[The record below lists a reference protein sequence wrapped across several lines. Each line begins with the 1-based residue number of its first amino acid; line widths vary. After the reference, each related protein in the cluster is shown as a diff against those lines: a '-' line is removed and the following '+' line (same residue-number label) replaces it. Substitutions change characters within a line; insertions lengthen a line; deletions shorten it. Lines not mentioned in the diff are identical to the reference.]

1 MDIESQIQDGIGEDN
16 ENSEL
21 ENIGT
26 VGGARP
32 KRRIKRTEKG
42 KSYIAY
48 IRWTDCHS
56 FQRKVSCQMDRIVS
70 LMENAENVDIVE
82 KDLTPFRVTSEELKK
97 SVAALFNDLETDE
110 ELNVANYWY
119 AEQLS
124 RMSNFVET
132 TEQWISSAKNKIEEN
147 LESRS
152 IASKLTGSS
161 RRSKASSSKFSVA
174 SGRAKEKA
182 KVAEIRAKVALL
194 ERKQELEKRTER
206 LHLEEELAV
215 AEAREKAY
223 AEIEAGSMRERASIH
238 GSLTTV
244 QPQVP
249 QSQPYSRFNPFTP
262 EFRVARDSDQN
273 ASSGF

>member
-1 MDIESQIQDGIGEDN
+1 MDIESQIQDGIGEDD

-21 ENIGT
+21 ENIGA

-42 KSYIAY
+42 NSYIAY

-82 KDLTPFRVTSEELKK
+82 KDLTAFRVTSEELKK
-97 SVAALFNDLETDE
+97 SVAALLDLEMDE
-110 ELNVANYWY
+110 ELNVANDWY

-182 KVAEIRAKVALL
+182 KAAEIRAKVAVL
-194 ERKQELEKRTER
+194 
-206 LHLEEELAV
+206 
-215 AEAREKAY
+215 
-223 AEIEAGSMRERASIH
+223 
-238 GSLTTV
+238 
-244 QPQVP
+244 
-249 QSQPYSRFNPFTP
+249 
-262 EFRVARDSDQN
+262 
-273 ASSGF
+273 